1 MIMKFNMLS
10 RNSIKR
16 SETVA
21 MATTKTSKAVAMATC
36 ICGSIPELMG
46 GFTSVVSLCPFKIH
60 TY

>member
-21 MATTKTSKAVAMATC
+21 MATKNSKAVAMATC
-36 ICGSIPELMG
+36 ICAPIPELMG
-46 GFTSVVSLCPFKIH
+46 GVSSVVSLCPFKIH